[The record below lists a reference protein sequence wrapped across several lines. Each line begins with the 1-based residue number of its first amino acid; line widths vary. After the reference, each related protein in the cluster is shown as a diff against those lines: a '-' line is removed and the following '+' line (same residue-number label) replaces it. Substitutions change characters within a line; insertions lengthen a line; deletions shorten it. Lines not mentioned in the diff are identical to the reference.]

1 MRGRRGSQRLA
12 ALSLCVYTLS
22 VDIHQ
27 KIVQWEQARAAAP
40 HSHVAEK
47 QKERREM
54 KRCLKEAETKTQSRK
69 RGETTRKKESERTA
83 GERERSREAGE
94 GEKTG
99 RRSRSPIT
107 NKTGTTRAS
116 EPLHICV
123 THRLCPRSTSQQLWE
138 RSTNICSTHTVT
150 QYNTHTSL
158 CG

>member
-69 RGETTRKKESERTA
+69 RGETTRKKSLSGPLGR
-83 GERERSREAGE
+83 EREAERQVRGRKQEDAPGLRSQIKREPRE
-94 GEKTG
+94 
-99 RRSRSPIT
+99 
-107 NKTGTTRAS
+107 RAS
-116 EPLHICV
+116 LFISV
-123 THRLCPRSTSQQLWE
+123 
-138 RSTNICSTHTVT
+138 
-150 QYNTHTSL
+150 
-158 CG
+158 